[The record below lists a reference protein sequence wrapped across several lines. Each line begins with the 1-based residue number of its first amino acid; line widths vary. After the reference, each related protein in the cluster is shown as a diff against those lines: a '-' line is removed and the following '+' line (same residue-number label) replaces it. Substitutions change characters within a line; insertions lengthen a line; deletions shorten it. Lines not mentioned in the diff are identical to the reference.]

1 MGTRGLTPKQQVF
14 VREYLLDAN
23 TRRAAIRA
31 GYSAKSA
38 DRYAYDL
45 RYRPAVAAA
54 IQAAQD
60 RRAAAVGIEATEV
73 VGELSGIA
81 FAHVEVGGQ
90 MTYRDKLRA
99 LALLGRHLGMFG
111 SREGPSELDMT
122 TRVEIIVQ
130 AGGNT

>member
-1 MGTRGLTPKQQVF
+1 M
-14 VREYLLDAN
+14 REYLLDAN
-23 TRRAAIRA
+23 SRQAAIRA
-31 GYSAKSA
+31 GYRAKSA
-38 DRYAYDL
+38 DRYAHKL

-60 RRAAAVGIEATEV
+60 RRAAALGIEANDV
-73 VGELSGIA
+73 VSELAGIA
-81 FAHVEVGGQ
+81 FAPVTDDGP

-111 SREGPSELDMT
+111 ASDGRGELDMT

-130 AGGNT
+130 AEQTGDG